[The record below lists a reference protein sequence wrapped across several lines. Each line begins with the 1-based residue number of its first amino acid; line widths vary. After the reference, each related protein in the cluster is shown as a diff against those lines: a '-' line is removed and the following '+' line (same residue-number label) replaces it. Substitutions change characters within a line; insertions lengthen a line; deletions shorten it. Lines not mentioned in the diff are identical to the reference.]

1 MNDENGNFIYKVRPS
16 LQAGT
21 KIGIVSPGS
30 WDDSPNYGFLDALK
44 AFWEKKGFNVC
55 IHPQNY
61 YKDGVLA
68 GSDKARA
75 KAFMDM
81 IKNPEIGAIMF
92 ARGCTGS
99 IHILD
104 MLDYDA
110 IKANPKPI
118 IGSSDTTTL
127 LHAITKKSGVVTFYG
142 PMGCHF
148 ADPANDQRTCDD
160 LITAI
165 NAGHEKYEMTYP
177 EVGCLREGKA
187 EGWLV
192 GGHMNR
198 MQLLMGTPYDCL
210 PQRSLVDGVVLFIE
224 TVDTTRL
231 EIDNILS
238 QFRLAG
244 KLQTVRGLIVGEML
258 GVQDGETSLARKGER
273 TYGRDVQG
281 IIAKAMKEISPCVPV
296 VWNFPCGHG
305 SYLSTMPIGSHVS
318 LATSKKNGTRL
329 SFRPVPKSA
338 PVMCYL

>member
-1 MNDENGNFIYKVRPS
+1 MNDENGNFIYKSRPS
-16 LQAGT
+16 LQPGT
-21 KIGIVSPGS
+21 KIGVVSPGS

-44 AFWEKKGFNVC
+44 TFWGKKGFEVY

-61 YKDGVLA
+61 HKDGVLA
-68 GSDKARA
+68 GSDAARA

-81 IKNPEIGAIMF
+81 VRDPEIGAIMF
-92 ARGCTGS
+92 ARGCTGT

-104 MLDYDA
+104 LLNYEA

-118 IGSSDTTTL
+118 IGSSDATPL

-142 PMGCHF
+142 PMGCNF

-165 NAGHEKYEMTYP
+165 NVGHEGYEMTYP
-177 EVGCLREGKA
+177 DVGCMREGKA

-210 PQRSLVDGVVLFIE
+210 SNNGSILFIE

-244 KLQTVRGLIVGEML
+244 KLQTVRGLIVGEMIS
-258 GVQDGETSLARKGER
+258 VQDGETSLARKGER

-281 IIAKAMKEISPCVPV
+281 IIAKTMKSLPPDIPV

-305 SYLSTMPIGSHVS
+305 SYLSTMPIGSQVS
-318 LATSKKNGTRL
+318 LSTSKENGTRL

-338 PVMCYL
+338 PIMCYL